1 MKIYAGLSRCIAQGQ
16 NIQKPTENYVCIY
29 RYHDDNN
36 DHKKDDKKKRYR
48 NAH

>member
-1 MKIYAGLSRCIAQGQ
+1 MSIYAGLSRCIAQGQ

-29 RYHDDNN
+29 HDDDD
-36 DHKKDDKKKRYR
+36 DHKKDHKKKQYR